1 MKSEQLLEIWERE
14 KPLYEAWGNFVVDN
28 ISKQLELKNIS
39 CDVFFKIPPLPR
51 LKGNHSLVEKAFY
64 REDKSYSDPYNEIE
78 DKVGVRFVVLLI
90 KDIDVISEEINTLSN
105 LWSAD
110 LSRDYENE
118 RNIRPL
124 EFSYQSR
131 HFVLRP
137 IKAMDIGGLSVTTNI
152 SCEVQIRTLLQ
163 HAHAELTH
171 GLLYKSK
178 KKQKPE
184 VKRVSARSMALIETT
199 DDFFVTVND
208 KVNVSTAEE
217 LGFTSE
223 LDNLYR
229 RLIGSEPE
237 VFSSSV
243 AVWDYFD
250 SHLKTEQLDLIVESA
265 VQNDFL
271 IPLVRKKRDL
281 EPFYRQSV
289 LFYVYWM
296 LQFKRST
303 IVQEWPL
310 SREFLATLAA
320 DIGVS
325 IGID

>member
-1 MKSEQLLEIWERE
+1 MNSEQLLEIWERE
-14 KPLYEAWGNFVVDN
+14 KPLYEAWGKFVVDN
-28 ISKQLELKNIS
+28 ISKQLKLKNIN

-90 KDIDVISEEINTLSN
+90 KDIDVISEEINSLTN

-110 LSRDYENE
+110 LSRDYEAE

-137 IKAMDIGGLSVTTNI
+137 VRSMEVGGLPVTTNT

-171 GLLYKSK
+171 DLLYKSK
-178 KKQKPE
+178 KKQKPD

-199 DDFFVTVND
+199 DDFFVMVND

-250 SHLKTEQLDLIVESA
+250 SHLKSGQLDLIIETSVK
-265 VQNDFL
+265 NDFL